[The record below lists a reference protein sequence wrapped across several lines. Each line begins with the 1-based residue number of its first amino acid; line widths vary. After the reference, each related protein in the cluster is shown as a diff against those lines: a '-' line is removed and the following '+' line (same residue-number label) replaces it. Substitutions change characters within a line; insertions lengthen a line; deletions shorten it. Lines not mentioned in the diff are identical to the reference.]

1 MTVELWIGVGLVG
14 AITLSLLVGM
24 AVGAVLG
31 HIGRQ
36 VSDLLEHDSWA
47 SAPPTARVR

>member
-1 MTVELWIGVGLVG
+1 MVELWISVGLGVI
-14 AITLSLLVGM
+14 ALSLLVGM

-31 HIGRQ
+31 HVARQ
-36 VSDLLEHDSWA
+36 VSDLLEHESWT